1 MYHPIDPMIDCV
13 FKALLG
19 AEDNLPLLVH
29 FLNAVLGADLPQ
41 PIVQVEI
48 LNPFNEREFLDDK
61 LSVVD
66 IKARDATGRLYQIE
80 IQLLTYPDLPA
91 RILYTWSDLYTQQL
105 KSGEPY
111 GQLRPTFS
119 VWLLAADLL
128 PTATGYAHRYRFR
141 DGEGR
146 GFIDHGEIVLFELN
160 RFAAAEVNTEEERWL
175 KFFTEGERLDPE
187 RLPDW
192 MQTTEMRRAMST
204 LQAFSEQER
213 AYDAYRARQHALHL
227 QASIQQR
234 QLELETAYAA
244 QGAELEAER
253 QAKEAAI
260 RAKEAER
267 QAKEAALAEIARLK
281 TLLQTEQRPPADSR

>member
-1 MYHPIDPMIDCV
+1 MVPG
-13 FKALLG
+13 L
-19 AEDNLPLLVH
+19 
-29 FLNAVLGADLPQ
+29 Q
-41 PIVQVEI
+41 
-48 LNPFNEREFLDDK
+48 
-61 LSVVD
+61 
-66 IKARDATGRLYQIE
+66 RDAAGRLYQIE

-91 RILYTWSDLYTQQL
+91 RILYPWADLYTQQL

-111 GQLRPTFS
+111 GQLRPTYS
-119 VWLLAADLL
+119 VWLLAAALL
-128 PTATGYAHRYRFR
+128 PAATGYAHRYRFR
-141 DGEGR
+141 DDQGR
-146 GFIDHGEIVLFELN
+146 GFIDHGAIVLFELN
-160 RFAAAEVNTEEERWL
+160 RFAAAEVHTEEERWL

-204 LQAFSEQER
+204 LQAFSEKER

-260 RAKEAER
+260 RAQEAER
-267 QAKEAALAEIARLK
+267 QAKETEQQAKEAALTEIARLK
-281 TLLQTEQRPPADSR
+281 ALLQDPKGRTGGPASG